1 MKRKRRND
9 RENWLGCRMKN
20 IICLRSFHL
29 IFLISRTFSWSAD
42 ERHLTQENKT
52 NEDGPTS
59 TLRCMPREK
68 RKITCTNISCLRH
81 WLITSATFWSCCP
94 RSSHRSRRTWPKL
107 WDLRDGRLSVFFK
120 LPHVPPKKRLSRDVE
135 PNKKISHNV
144 GTLRSQLHGP
154 MLNWRKT
161 HLPIPQDLDQR
172 FRKWLSA
179 TLAWIVINRLRIDN
193 LKIWNLREAL
203 ASRIRWLHR

>member
-120 LPHVPPKKRLSRDVE
+120 LPHVPPQE
-135 PNKKISHNV
+135 
-144 GTLRSQLHGP
+144 T
-154 MLNWRKT
+154 
-161 HLPIPQDLDQR
+161 
-172 FRKWLSA
+172 
-179 TLAWIVINRLRIDN
+179 TLARCRAQQKNFAQRGNAAQPVARPDAQLTENTSSDS
-193 LKIWNLREAL
+193 
-203 ASRIRWLHR
+203 SRSRPTLSKMT

>member
-135 PNKKISHNV
+135 PNKKFRTTWERCAASCTARCSTDGKHIF
-144 GTLRSQLHGP
+144 
-154 MLNWRKT
+154 
-161 HLPIPQDLDQR
+161 R
-172 FRKWLSA
+172 F
-179 TLAWIVINRLRIDN
+179 
-193 LKIWNLREAL
+193 LKISTNAFENDLVLLWRG
-203 ASRIRWLHR
+203 